1 MTTSRRSNTI
11 ISTIIFISLCIIA
24 ITITRQSTINLR
36 LRNENSEVS
45 ARRTITDSSQIIM
58 SSRQQQESVHPRTNN
73 MVGGYSNLGHDKNL
87 LKSEQVVKVSNYAL
101 KEHSKKSTSTASVGH
116 ALTISPD
123 EVESGQVT
131 AVVLEAQQQ
140 VVAGLNYKLTIA
152 LLKDST
158 CLGALKVTVYD
169 RFGDLRVTKWGDQL
183 TCDDVQDLLTEVMQ
197 VEESEEKAL
206 DVEEKIEE
214 GMEEVEP
221 NE

>member
-36 LRNENSEVS
+36 NENSEVS
-45 ARRTITDSSQIIM
+45 ARRTITDSQIRM

-87 LKSEQVVKVSNYAL
+87 LKSEQVVKVTNYAL
-101 KEHSKKSTSTASVGH
+101 KEHAEKSTSTASVGH

-140 VVAGLNYKLTIA
+140 VSLPREHLIQRGEIEA
-152 LLKDST
+152 LLPSF
-158 CLGALKVTVYD
+158 L
-169 RFGDLRVTKWGDQL
+169 FFL
-183 TCDDVQDLLTEVMQ
+183 TNHDIIVFLHSCY
-197 VEESEEKAL
+197 
-206 DVEEKIEE
+206 I
-214 GMEEVEP
+214 
-221 NE
+221 

>member
-24 ITITRQSTINLR
+24 ITTINLR
-36 LRNENSEVS
+36 NNENSKVS
-45 ARRTITDSSQIIM
+45 ARRTITDSQIIM
-58 SSRQQQESVHPRTNN
+58 SSRQQQESVQPRTNN
-73 MVGGYSNLGHDKNL
+73 MVGGYSNLGRDKNL

-101 KEHSKKSTSTASVGH
+101 KEHAKKSTSTASVGH
-116 ALTISPD
+116 ALTISKE

-152 LLKDST
+152 LMKDST

-197 VEESEEKAL
+197 VEEESEEKAL

>member
-1 MTTSRRSNTI
+1 M
-11 ISTIIFISLCIIA
+11 
-24 ITITRQSTINLR
+24 
-36 LRNENSEVS
+36 
-45 ARRTITDSSQIIM
+45 
-58 SSRQQQESVHPRTNN
+58 
-73 MVGGYSNLGHDKNL
+73 
-87 LKSEQVVKVSNYAL
+87 
-101 KEHSKKSTSTASVGH
+101 
-116 ALTISPD
+116 
-123 EVESGQVT
+123 
-131 AVVLEAQQQ
+131 
-140 VVAGLNYKLTIA
+140 
-152 LLKDST
+152 KDST

>member
-101 KEHSKKSTSTASVGH
+101 KEHSKKSTSTASGH

-140 VVAGLNYKLTIA
+140 VSLPREHVMHLIQRWEIEA
-152 LLKDST
+152 LLPS
-158 CLGALKVTVYD
+158 CL
-169 RFGDLRVTKWGDQL
+169 FFL
-183 TCDDVQDLLTEVMQ
+183 TNHDIVFLHSC
-197 VEESEEKAL
+197 
-206 DVEEKIEE
+206 
-214 GMEEVEP
+214 
-221 NE
+221 